1 MRRRKK
7 IFVILLVLLIA
18 LPITLLVSCYADN
31 MKISYYTDGNGYI
44 RGKINQN
51 IPLGASAEKVCAI
64 ANEGYEFVSWSD
76 GVTDKDREDIN
87 VRTSF
92 SVCAI
97 FKRITISVNYQAL
110 GGGRID
116 GPSEQFVL
124 FGENA
129 LPVTAIADEGY
140 KFDGWSDGIET
151 ATRQD
156 LEIKENVL
164 YNAVFAITINY
175 IVKFL
180 TSDGGRVEGSNIQE
194 VESGAD
200 SLFVTAIPNESYEFI
215 GWTDGVKE
223 RHRNIKNVSEN
234 KSVTALFERVQ
245 QSYTYEYNGGT
256 SSNGEKT
263 VLISKINIS
272 ELQLSIP
279 KREGYSFGG
288 WYLDWHLSTRASDA
302 MGHMLIGKEI
312 LKYDSAKLYAKW
324 IPHIVKKFNILMI
337 NVTKISAQLNTF
349 DNRVI
354 NINYCQSEIERQI
367 HQEAATLFSNYL
379 NAIFNGEVVF
389 NVDTYDTTVALTKAN
404 FTTAQSLDFLS
415 YGIFP
420 EKVPEV
426 KQLEDKYDTIITTFN
441 LEDYSFQ
448 LHNITGSTMGKYAY
462 LHAEEMW
469 GVFIRNGYP
478 IEWIIDKQR
487 PDYNLIWGSV
497 MESYLHEF
505 IHTIESRV
513 ETVCSYHEAVKQYS
527 YQIGG
532 LKNEIDIERMYLT
545 NTLKIS
551 GVYVGIPIN
560 IWNKF
565 NKGEQK

>member
-354 NINYCQSEIERQI
+354 NINYCQSEIE
-367 HQEAATLFSNYL
+367 
-379 NAIFNGEVVF
+379 
-389 NVDTYDTTVALTKAN
+389 
-404 FTTAQSLDFLS
+404 
-415 YGIFP
+415 
-420 EKVPEV
+420 
-426 KQLEDKYDTIITTFN
+426 
-441 LEDYSFQ
+441 
-448 LHNITGSTMGKYAY
+448 
-462 LHAEEMW
+462 
-469 GVFIRNGYP
+469 
-478 IEWIIDKQR
+478 
-487 PDYNLIWGSV
+487 
-497 MESYLHEF
+497 
-505 IHTIESRV
+505 
-513 ETVCSYHEAVKQYS
+513 
-527 YQIGG
+527 
-532 LKNEIDIERMYLT
+532 
-545 NTLKIS
+545 
-551 GVYVGIPIN
+551 
-560 IWNKF
+560 
-565 NKGEQK
+565 